1 MIKPNN
7 LNYFGFQQKVYN
19 KNNNLLRKIGTNII
33 TPNNNIQYNRPK
45 NNPEQKTYSR
55 YQNLSKNNTSNLNN
69 NINLN
74 NNSKL
79 KNNNYYINKLP
90 INLEDLLIQEENLWM
105 ILTCLRINGDF
116 SKFSEEYIQFSH
128 LSSIQ
133 SFEIYFEERLAGRN
147 V

>member
-33 TPNNNIQYNRPK
+33 TQNNNIQYNHPK
-45 NNPEQKTYSR
+45 NNHEQKTYSL
-55 YQNLSKNNTSNLNN
+55 YKNLNKNNTSNFNN

-79 KNNNYYINKLP
+79 KNNNYYINKHN
-90 INLEDLLIQEENLWM
+90 INLEKL
-105 ILTCLRINGDF
+105 
-116 SKFSEEYIQFSH
+116 
-128 LSSIQ
+128 
-133 SFEIYFEERLAGRN
+133 
-147 V
+147 